1 MGFVL
6 EFVGVLRHNQNVRP
20 LIENIGK
27 LTQALEVAQNIIRVG
42 DSDPGELVVDRIVTL
57 PQTNMEIHIGPF

>member
-6 EFVGVLRHNQNVRP
+6 ELVGVLRHNQNVRP
-20 LIENIGK
+20 LIENIEK
-27 LTQALEVAQNIIRVG
+27 LTQALELAQNIIHVG

-57 PQTNMEIHIGPF
+57 PKLTCKPI